1 MHRIVSISILVG
13 TMLTIRVRLGISASF
28 REGRVSSLSLFIIV
42 PSLRFALVLC
52 LSEMSI
58 ALSH

>member
-13 TMLTIRVRLGISASF
+13 TMLTIRVSLGISASF

-42 PSLRFALVLC
+42 PSLRFV
-52 LSEMSI
+52 
-58 ALSH
+58 